1 MAMVSAGV
9 FSTEDDGAMFSGT
22 ANVRI
27 REGLEVY
34 GGLGRLANDSG
45 NL

>member
-34 GGLGRLANDSG
+34 CGLGKLADDSG
-45 NL
+45 FF